1 MKTNFKLLAMAAV
14 AMLAMNSC
22 EKENEMNT
30 GEQKG
35 TPVEFEMGINSITK
49 TTTADNS
56 YEKIGRAHV

>member
-30 GEQKG
+30 GG
-35 TPVEFEMGINSITK
+35 GI
-49 TTTADNS
+49 
-56 YEKIGRAHV
+56 